1 MMRRSDPA
9 RGPNVGSP
17 VGRQLDYRVLTGPYS
32 LDASLTLMPSILIR
46 RQIVRTCRWVACVVT
61 GLAVLAGPAAAQNL
75 RGSAS
80 SLDRQTAQA
89 TRHDFTFLAGAAQLR
104 RFVDAG
110 YLVPVDGNQDYRLKD
125 VSFPVAR
132 PEVRLFIERLSSQY
146 RRACGEQ
153 LVVTSLTR
161 PLSHQPRNAS
171 DRSVHPTGMAVDLR
185 RPAGR
190 CRQWLEETL
199 RALEARD
206 VLEATAERRPPH
218 YHVAVFPERYAAY
231 VDRLIARAAAVS
243 SVYTVRPGDTLW
255 KIARRHRT
263 TPRTLQQ
270 LNSLSSTRIYAG
282 QALTVP

>member
-1 MMRRSDPA
+1 M
-9 RGPNVGSP
+9 
-17 VGRQLDYRVLTGPYS
+17 
-32 LDASLTLMPSILIR
+32 
-46 RQIVRTCRWVACVVT
+46 ACVVT

-89 TRHDFTFLAGAAQLR
+89 IRHDFTYLTGAAQLR

-110 YLVPVDGNQDYRLKD
+110 YLVPVDGNRDFRLQD

-161 PLSHQPRNAS
+161 PRSHQPRNAS

-199 RALEARD
+199 RALEVRG

-231 VDRLIARAAAVS
+231 VDRLLSRATASS

-255 KIARRHRT
+255 RIARRHRT
-263 TPRTLQQ
+263 SPGTLQQ

-282 QALTVP
+282 QTLAVP

>member
-46 RQIVRTCRWVACVVT
+46 RQIVRACRWVACVVT

-263 TPRTLQQ
+263 SPRTLQQ